1 MKKKKV
7 NIMLGIIVML
17 VIVASV
23 SSVSILLADSKKG
36 SSQENKVVKNEKDN
50 ENKVSSEKIKKVIA
64 NTDENIAQ
72 EEDKKER
79 LNYAIEETKHRLSKK
94 NDEESR
100 QNLKQ
105 YKEQEKQI
113 DENINKLE
121 QHKKSLKTYLKKH
134 KNEDD

>member
-72 EEDKKER
+72 EEDKKEK
-79 LNYAIEETKHRLSKK
+79 LNYAIDETKHRLSKK

-121 QHKKSLKTYLKKH
+121 QDKKSLKTYLKKH